1 MATTLKSL
9 RLLSQNL
16 CVLYVEDDTILRE
29 QTQKVF
35 QNLFKHVDIAANGRD
50 SLSQYKQ
57 YYNSTGK
64 YYDILISD
72 IQMPF
77 LDGIELTR
85 IIFTINAKQKVII
98 ISAYDDKKYL
108 IDLIE
113 LGVDG
118 FMEKPISS
126 EKILPVLYKICDSCE
141 GSDII
146 AIEGDFSYKFSTAT
160 LFQNNIKVALTENE
174 SKLLSLLIC
183 NTNQYFDYIDIFNHL
198 YFDDAEK
205 EFSRDSIK
213 SLVKR
218 LRKKLP
224 QNLISNTQNIGY
236 KITL

>member
-1 MATTLKSL
+1 MAITLKSL

-16 CVLYVEDDTILRE
+16 SVLYVEDDNILRD

-35 QNLFKHVDIAANGRD
+35 QNLFKHVDTAENGRD
-50 SLSQYKQ
+50 GLSQYKQ
-57 YYNSTGK
+57 YYKSTGK

-85 IIFTINAKQKVII
+85 LIFTINAEQKVVI
-98 ISAYDDKKYL
+98 ISAHDDKKYL

-113 LGVDG
+113 IGVDG

-141 GSDII
+141 GSDTII
-146 AIEGDFSYKFSTAT
+146 IEGNFSYKFSTST
-160 LFQNNIKVALTENE
+160 LFKNNIKVELTENE

-198 YFDDAEK
+198 YFDEVEK
-205 EFSRDSIK
+205 EFSHDSIK
-213 SLVKR
+213 SLIKR

-224 QNLISNTQNIGY
+224 EKLISNTQNIGY